1 MNLDIKL
8 HKHDLPDDL
17 KLGNTIAVDCEMGG
31 LNIKRDPLC
40 LVQIS
45 AGNSDAHIVQL
56 DRNNYKAPNLVKILE
71 DKKVKKIFH
80 FARADLAFISYHLKI
95 NVLNINCTKI
105 KSKLS
110 RTYTD
115 RHSLKDLI
123 KEFVGI
129 DVSKQHQASDFG
141 GELSQ
146 AQLKYCA
153 NDVIYLHKINDALDK
168 ILTRENRMKLYEDT
182 IKFVQTRV
190 DLDLASFK
198 EDIWSH

>member
-8 HKHDLPDDL
+8 HEHDLPDDL

-80 FARADLAFISYHLKI
+80 FARADLTFISYHLKI
-95 NVLNINCTKI
+95 NVQNINCTKI

-115 RHSLKDLI
+115 RHGLKDLI

-182 IKFVQTRV
+182 IKFLQTRV

>member
-1 MNLDIKL
+1 MNLNIKL

-45 AGNSDAHIVQL
+45 TGNSDAHIVQL

-80 FARADLAFISYHLKI
+80 FARADLTFISYHLKI
-95 NVLNINCTKI
+95 NVQNINCTKI

-182 IKFVQTRV
+182 IKFLQTRV

>member
-17 KLGNTIAVDCEMGG
+17 KLGNIIAVDCEMGG

-45 AGNSDAHIVQL
+45 AGRSDAHIIQL
-56 DRNNYKAPNLVKILE
+56 DRSNYKAPNLVKILE
-71 DKKVKKIFH
+71 DRKVKKIFH
-80 FARADLAFISYHLKI
+80 FARADLTFISYHLKI
-95 NVLNINCTKI
+95 NVQNINCTKI

-129 DVSKQHQASDFG
+129 DVSKQHQTSDFG

-168 ILTRENRMKLYEDT
+168 ILIRENRMKLYEDT
-182 IKFVQTRV
+182 IKFIQTRV
-190 DLDLASFK
+190 DLDLVSFK

>member
-80 FARADLAFISYHLKI
+80 FARADLTFISYHLKI
-95 NVLNINCTKI
+95 NVQNINCTKI

>member
-45 AGNSDAHIVQL
+45 AGRSDAHIIQL
-56 DRNNYKAPNLVKILE
+56 DRSNYKAPNLVKILE

-80 FARADLAFISYHLKI
+80 FARADLTFISYHLKI
-95 NVLNINCTKI
+95 NVQNINCTKI

>member
-45 AGNSDAHIVQL
+45 AGSSDAHIVQL

-80 FARADLAFISYHLKI
+80 FARADLTFISYHLKI
-95 NVLNINCTKI
+95 NVQNINCTKI

-115 RHSLKDLI
+115 RHGLKDLI

-129 DVSKQHQASDFG
+129 DVSKQHQTSDFG

-153 NDVIYLHKINDALDK
+153 NDVIYLHKINNFLDE
-168 ILTRENRMKLYEDT
+168 ILLRENRMDLYKKT
-182 IKFVQTRV
+182 ISFIKTRV

-198 EDIWSH
+198 EDVWSH

>member
-17 KLGNTIAVDCEMGG
+17 KLGNIIAVDCEMGG

-45 AGNSDAHIVQL
+45 AGRSDAHIIQL
-56 DRNNYKAPNLVKILE
+56 DRSNYKAPNLVKILE

-80 FARADLAFISYHLKI
+80 FARADLTFISYHLKI
-95 NVLNINCTKI
+95 NVQNINCTKI

-129 DVSKQHQASDFG
+129 DVSKQYQASDFG

-168 ILTRENRMKLYEDT
+168 ILIRENRMKLYEDT
-182 IKFVQTRV
+182 IKFIQTRV

>member
-80 FARADLAFISYHLKI
+80 FARADLTFISYHLKI

-129 DVSKQHQASDFG
+129 DVSKQLQASDFG

>member
-17 KLGNTIAVDCEMGG
+17 KLGNTIAVDYEMGG

-45 AGNSDAHIVQL
+45 AGNSDAHIIQL
-56 DRNNYKAPNLVKILE
+56 DRSNYKAPNLVKILE

-80 FARADLAFISYHLKI
+80 FARADLTFISYHLKI
-95 NVLNINCTKI
+95 NVQNINCTKI
-105 KSKLS
+105 KSKLA

-129 DVSKQHQASDFG
+129 DVSKQHQTSDFG

-168 ILTRENRMKLYEDT
+168 ILIRENRMKLYEDT